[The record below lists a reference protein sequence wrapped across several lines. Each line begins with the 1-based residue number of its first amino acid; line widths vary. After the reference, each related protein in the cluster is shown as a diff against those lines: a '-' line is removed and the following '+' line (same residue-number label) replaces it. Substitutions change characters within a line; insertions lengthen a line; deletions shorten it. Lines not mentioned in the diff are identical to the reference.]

1 MDITFAHGNNFWKN
15 HDTMTETVKNVWQT
29 YRTTDWTI
37 HRAAWSQL
45 KKSWLQKMQFHLVV
59 QNNHLQKGT
68 RLECL
73 RSEIHLM
80 ITDPDYWFTS
90 DLESKPHKS
99 KLQIEK
105 KMPKL
110 HTLEFCNK
118 PEKQHTFWSCLIRC
132 VNIKWIRL
140 VLWKLQSGHDSVN
153 RRTDGQTDDVKPVY
167 PPSILL
173 SGGIISSK
181 FLNIEMYCFTQ
192 GVMCISS
199 NNKVKMLWA

>member
-1 MDITFAHGNNFWKN
+1 
-15 HDTMTETVKNVWQT
+15 
-29 YRTTDWTI
+29 
-37 HRAAWSQL
+37 
-45 KKSWLQKMQFHLVV
+45 MQFHLVV
-59 QNNHLQKGT
+59 QNNYLQKGT

-105 KMPKL
+105 NAKIAYFRILQQAWKETHLLKL
-110 HTLEFCNK
+110 LDNMCK
-118 PEKQHTFWSCLIRC
+118 Y
-132 VNIKWIRL
+132 KWIRL
-140 VLWKLQSGHDSVN
+140 VLWKLQSGRDSVN

-173 SGGIISSK
+173 SVGIISSK

-199 NNKVKMLWA
+199 NTKVKMLWA